1 MAGQRNFIDSV
12 GARLIAGIIVLGCAG
27 LLLFLNWHVL
37 YPPPAE
43 KVDDAKLN
51 PEFVA
56 CRDSRL
62 ADVNKMKSDG
72 VINDQ
77 QFAQFTERAVATCAG
92 QFPSGG

>member
-1 MAGQRNFIDSV
+1 MSERKSFVDGV
-12 GARLIAGIIVLGCAG
+12 GARLLAGLIVLGCAG

-37 YPPPAE
+37 YPPPA
-43 KVDDAKLN
+43 KQVDDAKPN

-56 CRDSRL
+56 CRDARVGT
-62 ADVNKMKSDG
+62 VNKMKADG

-92 QFPSGG
+92 RFPPGG